1 MKSWLIAPLSTLAVT
16 LVPAVANALT
26 LTWTPAPSVTS
37 ISTLPTDFI
46 PPKTSTPLIPKFDPV
61 AVLAAQPPAPPG
73 IVYTGVSLVGVSV
86 NYESTINTSAIR
98 FENLGGTVDS
108 GSFFG
113 DYQKISFDGPGT
125 GLDVPLGGVGFTDI
139 SGTSLPIPIG
149 GSSNIIDPPAQ
160 TRTFSKSTSAASDL
174 LAFTAPGSFAFDVF
188 ADVNLFYEDPNGG
201 IRPVLPGFTDLNFKA
216 TVSYKYEVDFRRED
230 IDTVPEPSSLLGLGL
245 LGLGLG
251 STVLRKKKTA

>member
-26 LTWTPAPSVTS
+26 WTPAPSVTS

-46 PPKTSTPLIPKFDPV
+46 PPKTSAPSIPQFDPV

-73 IVYTGVSLVGVSV
+73 IVYTGVSLVGVTV
-86 NYESTINTSAIR
+86 NYESTINTTAIQ
-98 FENLGGTVDS
+98 FENLGGTVGS

-113 DYQKISFDGPGT
+113 DYQKVSFDGPGT

-139 SGTSLPIPIG
+139 SGTTLPIPVG
-149 GSSNIIDPPAQ
+149 GLSEFIDPPAQ

-174 LAFTAPGSFAFDVF
+174 LAFTGLGTFAFDVF
-188 ADVNLFYEDPNGG
+188 ADVNLLYGDPNGG
-201 IRPVLPGFTDLNFKA
+201 IRPSIPGFTELNFKA
-216 TVSYKYEVDFRRED
+216 TVSYEYEVDFMPVD
-230 IDTVPEPSSLLGLGL
+230 INTVPEPSSLLGLGL
-245 LGLGLG
+245 FGLGLG